1 MKVVNKPDTSQESQN
16 FFCVL
21 QNCLAAGIIVVDG
34 KNRVTTFT
42 RQAENITGLAAEK
55 VLNRDIRV
63 LPTPLRKII
72 QSASTSG
79 KTIEGQEIIVPSR
92 DRGSHTLQVSAAPLH
107 SRATKKK
114 RGATIIVND
123 VTPARRLEETLRRLD
138 RLASIGTLSA
148 STAHEIKNALVAVKT
163 FMDLL
168 LEKHSD
174 EDLAGIV
181 RRELARIESIVG
193 QLLRFAAPPRS
204 AFSPIQLHEVVQH
217 SLHTVQSQLIGK
229 QIALQLNLNAAMD
242 SVSGDDYQLQQ
253 AFVNLL
259 LNGIEAMGVG
269 GKLTVATEVVLQS
282 MNGAGAPR
290 KTVRLTIADS
300 GSGIPAENLGR
311 LFEPF
316 FTTKK
321 HGTGLGLSIT
331 QRIIEGHRGVINI
344 ESETGKGSAFHISF
358 PLLAGT

>member
-1 MKVVNKPDTSQESQN
+1 MKVVNKPDTNQEAQN

-34 KNRVTTFT
+34 KNRITIFNHH
-42 RQAENITGLAAEK
+42 AETITGLKADK
-55 VLNRDIRV
+55 LINREARA
-63 LPTPLRKII
+63 LPPYLRKIV
-72 QSASTSG
+72 QSVSSSG
-79 KTIEGQEIIVPSR
+79 KPVEGHEIALTSR
-92 DRGSHTLQVSAAPLH
+92 ERGGITLNISATPLH
-107 SRATKKK
+107 AKKTKKK
-114 RGATIIVND
+114 RGATLILND
-123 VTPARRLEETLRRLD
+123 ITPARRLEETLRRLD

-174 EDLAGIV
+174 AELSGIV
-181 RRELARIESIVG
+181 RREVARIDAIVA

-204 AFSPIQLHEVVQH
+204 AFSAVQLHEVLEH
-217 SLHTVQSQLIGK
+217 SLRTVHSQLIGK
-229 QIALQLNLNAAMD
+229 QIALQRHFNA
-242 SVSGDDYQLQQ
+242 SVDTIKGDDYQLQQ

-259 LNGIEAMGVG
+259 LNGIEAMGTG
-269 GKLTVATEVVLQS
+269 GKLTVVTDVVLES
-282 MNGAGAPR
+282 SSGANAPR
-290 KTVRLTIADS
+290 QSVRVTIADN
-300 GSGIPAENLGR
+300 GSGIPAEDLGR

-331 QRIIEGHRGVINI
+331 QRIIEGHRGVIDI
-344 ESETGKGSAFHISF
+344 ESETGKGSSFLISF
-358 PLLAGT
+358 PVLA